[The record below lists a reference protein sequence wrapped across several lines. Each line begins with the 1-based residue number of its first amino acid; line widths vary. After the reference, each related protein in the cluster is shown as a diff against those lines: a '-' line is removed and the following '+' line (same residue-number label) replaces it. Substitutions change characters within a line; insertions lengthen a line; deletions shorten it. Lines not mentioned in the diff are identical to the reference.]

1 MTFHVKNVIVKFLP
15 CQQKVEKI
23 QKHMQKN
30 KVSIYSI
37 YTVVPDNIAGENVKI
52 ELEESAVPF
61 YTSLH

>member
-1 MTFHVKNVIVKFLP
+1 MTFHVKNVIVKLLP

>member
-1 MTFHVKNVIVKFLP
+1 MKFLP

-37 YTVVPDNIAGENVKI
+37 YTVVPDNISGENVKI

-61 YTSLH
+61 YASLH

>member
-1 MTFHVKNVIVKFLP
+1 MAFHVKNVIVKFLP

>member
-23 QKHMQKN
+23 QKHMQKY

-37 YTVVPDNIAGENVKI
+37 YTAVPDRRGCKN
-52 ELEESAVPF
+52 
-61 YTSLH
+61 

>member
-1 MTFHVKNVIVKFLP
+1 MKFLP

-37 YTVVPDNIAGENVKI
+37 YTAVPDNIAGEDVKI

-61 YTSLH
+61 YTSLQ